1 MTTSTAI
8 TFLSVAIIVHS
19 IVHICLI
26 WRTER
31 LRTAIKV
38 LDHNQKILI
47 KKVEGTE
54 DER

>member
-1 MTTSTAI
+1 MDITTFFGI
-8 TFLSVAIIVHS
+8 AIIITSV
-19 IVHICLI
+19 VNICLI

-31 LRTAIKV
+31 LKRAVEV
-38 LDHNQKILI
+38 LDHNQQILI

>member
-1 MTTSTAI
+1 MGTT
-8 TFLSVAIIVHS
+8 TFFGIAIILICV
-19 IVHICLI
+19 INICLV

-31 LRTAIKV
+31 LKRAVKA
-38 LDHNQKILI
+38 LSHNQQILI